1 MTARMLFYEK
11 AVPVNRERH
20 SDCSV
25 DIADYKFCR
34 GVNSVPLMAA
44 EFTLAA
50 LEYPI
55 VFAREGEAVHPVV
68 ILGLRSRENL
78 YVSDSGA
85 WLGKYIP
92 AFVRRYPF
100 VFSASEDGG
109 RFLLCVDEAFSGF
122 RRDGRGERLFGD
134 DGEPTPYVSRVLRFL
149 QDYRAQF
156 LRTRDFGR
164 RLSAL
169 GLLESMQALVPF
181 ADGQI
186 SLRGFNVVNRRKLR
200 TLAGEQLAE
209 LARADELQLVYL
221 HLQSLRN
228 FDSVRERLP
237 MLMPV
242 ADDAPPTG
250 RRAPQPI
257 S

>member
-1 MTARMLFYEK
+1 MTTRMLFYAH
-11 AVPVNRERH
+11 AVPLNRERH

-25 DIADYKFCR
+25 DITDYKFCR
-34 GVNSVPLMAA
+34 GVNSVPLMAV

-55 VFAREGEAVHPVV
+55 VFAREGEAVHPVAV
-68 ILGLRSRENL
+68 LGLRSHENL
-78 YVSDSGA
+78 YVADSGA

-100 VFSASEDGG
+100 VFSTSDDGS

-122 RRDGRGERLFGD
+122 RRDGRGERLFGED
-134 DGEPTPYVSRVLRFL
+134 REPTPYVARVLRFL

-156 LRTRDFGR
+156 LRTRAFGR
-164 RLSAL
+164 RLSEL
-169 GLLESMQALVPF
+169 GLLEPMQALVPF

-200 TLAGEQLAE
+200 TLAGEHLGE
-209 LARADELQLVYL
+209 LARADALQLVYL

-228 FDSVRERLP
+228 FDSVRQRLP
-237 MLMPV
+237 MLMPHV
-242 ADDAPPTG
+242 DDAPLTG